1 MIALDAVTPL
11 SQIPKQPRK
20 VIRMQNGGDTEAV
33 KKLAEGPPE
42 NIDMLPRFEG
52 FEPGPNQFMLPEE
65 ETVIPS
71 EPNVQE
77 LILPQRGGFGG
88 YAVPDKP
95 MSSEPFFDTDM
106 GTVRPEV
113 TIEDRFFYGPVIP
126 PQEVYP
132 RDPDPGIMGMMPN
145 PNVQMSNIPQL
156 LQANLQN
163 VGNNGIMDFDL
174 IGKLNYEKPVG
185 SYPI

>member
-11 SQIPKQPRK
+11 SQIPEKPRK
-20 VIRMQNGGDTEAV
+20 VIRMQTGGDPE

-52 FEPGPNQFMLPEE
+52 FEPGPKQVMLPEE

-71 EPNVQE
+71 EPDVQPRTMDQQGDVFPIPE
-77 LILPQRGGFGG
+77 IEGPI
-88 YAVPDKP
+88 
-95 MSSEPFFDTDM
+95 SSEPGITSLPGMDRATEGTTM
-106 GTVRPEV
+106 GE
-113 TIEDRFFYGPVIP
+113 RFYYGPVIR

-132 RDPDPGIMGMMPN
+132 MDPDPGIMGILPN
-145 PNVQMSNIPQL
+145 PNMPMRNMPQL
-156 LQANLQN
+156 LEANLQN

-185 SYPI
+185 SYSI

>member
-1 MIALDAVTPL
+1 MIALDTVTPL
-11 SQIPKQPRK
+11 SQIPEKPRK
-20 VIRMQNGGDTEAV
+20 VIRMQTGGDPE

-71 EPNVQE
+71 EPNVIE
-77 LILPQRGGFGG
+77 PDLFQRGEVRP
-88 YAVPDKP
+88 YAVPKTDTP

-106 GTVRPEV
+106 GTIRPEV
-113 TIEDRFFYGPVIP
+113 DMERRTMYGPVIDP
-126 PQEVYP
+126 REVYP
-132 RDPDPGIMGMMPN
+132 MDPDPGIMGILPTN
-145 PNVQMSNIPQL
+145 DPPF

-163 VGNNGIMDFDL
+163 VGNNGIVDL
-174 IGKLNYEKPVG
+174 VEKLNYEKPVG
-185 SYPI
+185 SYKV

>member
-1 MIALDAVTPL
+1 MIALDTVTPL
-11 SQIPKQPRK
+11 SQIPAKPRK
-20 VIRMQNGGDTEAV
+20 VIRMQTGGDPIE
-33 KKLAEGPPE
+33 KLAEGPPE

-71 EPNVQE
+71 EPDVQ
-77 LILPQRGGFGG
+77 PRTMDQRGERGPF
-88 YAVPDKP
+88 AVPDKP

-106 GTVRPEV
+106 GTVRPEMS
-113 TIEDRFFYGPVIP
+113 IEDRFFYGPVIR

-132 RDPDPGIMGMMPN
+132 MDPDPGIMGIMPN
-145 PNVQMSNIPQL
+145 PNMPMSDMPQL

-163 VGNNGIMDFDL
+163 VGNNGIMGFDL

-185 SYPI
+185 SYNV

>member
-11 SQIPKQPRK
+11 NQIPAKPKK
-20 VIRMQNGGDTEAV
+20 VIKMQNGGDPDSV

-52 FEPGPNQFMLPEE
+52 FEPGPNQFMLQEE

-71 EPNVQE
+71 EPDVQPRTMDQQGQFFPIPE
-77 LILPQRGGFGG
+77 IRG
-88 YAVPDKP
+88 PIP
-95 MSSEPFFDTDM
+95 SEPSITDM
-106 GTVRPEV
+106 PGADQMTEGTIMR
-113 TIEDRFFYGPVIP
+113 DKFFYGPTIDP
-126 PQEVYP
+126 REVYP
-132 RDPDPGIMGMMPN
+132 RDPDPGIMGILPTN
-145 PNVQMSNIPQL
+145 DPPF

-163 VGNNGIMDFDL
+163 VGNNGIMGFDL

-185 SYPI
+185 SYNV